1 MSRIINK
8 VVSIII
14 FVLSIIVCSISILNF
29 SNFVVNAEYVEMDQE
44 LRAAWVSP
52 WGGDS
57 DLCTY
62 KNENDFKEKMNY
74 ILDTLEMY
82 NMNTIIYHVRTHNN
96 AMYKSSLNPVA
107 SYWKDVNFN
116 TFDPLEWLIGECHKR
131 GIEFHAW
138 LNPYRVKSSS
148 STSLESIALTYDNFK
163 ANPASDVNNML
174 MGDGTVILNPGLQ
187 NVRDFIVST
196 VMELVNG
203 YDVDAIH
210 FDDYFYCNMGANG
223 KTSGSTT
230 IISEPDQV
238 TYEAYIDANPNCGL
252 SKTSATNKADWRRT
266 QVDLFIEQLH
276 NALSNYNSENNKH
289 VELGIAPTGI
299 YKNGDGKVTYNAN
312 GDAVSN
318 GSKTSGQT
326 HYSSYLFCD
335 TVNWINKEWIDYIMP
350 QSYWGFGHP
359 VAGYNEVMGWWNQV
373 VKNKKVNL
381 YSGIGLYMADS
392 SGNTYTWQT
401 DEYELKKQLEYI
413 AGASFIDGASI
424 YNFNNLRKLRDGKT
438 TQVATE
444 ISNALVSDCWQ
455 RVVCQ
460 PEIKSF
466 EKINL
471 GKVQKFKIDGNTL
484 SFDKLDGAKFYVVYR
499 STNEVTFSANEVVD
513 VFGSNSDRVTWTDK
527 DSGTYNYG
535 IKALSYSNTLGAG
548 QKETVK
554 NFNVKFVDY
563 DDREISCQTVEE
575 GSSATAP
582 ENPTRVGY
590 TFTGWSTSFDNVT
603 SDLIVKAEYLKNARM
618 VNITINGEVQAF
630 VFGEEVT
637 LKSENDNFISWN
649 IDGHVVSFDKEFKF
663 IAYKDLVINESVTGQ
678 RSDKILYF
686 VQKYEVE
693 GVKLIN
699 VQVYN
704 IDYNRIDVSCI
715 YTLDG
720 SDPLLNNCF
729 VCNSCELENSNT
741 FTCDANATLRFMVK
755 VNTNGVFVYDYS
767 DLISYNK

>member
-1 MSRIINK
+1 MSRVIKRIIS
-8 VVSIII
+8 VII
-14 FVLSIIVCSISILNF
+14 FVLSVFACF
-29 SNFVVNAEYVEMDQE
+29 VTVVNFNSNIVNADYVEMDQE

-57 DLCTY
+57 GLCTY
-62 KNENDFKEKMNY
+62 KNEEDFKANMNY

-107 SYWKDVNFN
+107 SYWSSVDFN

-138 LNPYRVKSSS
+138 LNPYRVRSSS
-148 STSLESIALTYDNFK
+148 STSLESIASSYANFK

-187 NVRDFIVST
+187 NVRDFIVNT
-196 VMELVNG
+196 VLELVNG

-223 KTSGSTT
+223 KTSGSNT
-230 IISEPDQV
+230 IINEPDQV
-238 TYEAYIDANPNCGL
+238 TYEAYIDSNPNCGL

-276 NALSNYNSENNKH
+276 NALSDYNRENHKY
-289 VELGIAPTGI
+289 VQLGIAPTGI

-312 GDAVSN
+312 GDAVSS
-318 GSKTSGQT
+318 GSNTGGQT

-335 TVNWINKEWIDYIMP
+335 TVNWINHEWIDYIMP

-373 VKNKKVNL
+373 VKNKNVNL

-413 AGASFIDGASI
+413 ASSTRIDGASI
-424 YNFNNLRKLRDGKT
+424 YNFNNLRKLRDGKS
-438 TQVATE
+438 TQVTTE
-444 ISNALVSDCWQ
+444 ISNALVSNCWQ

-460 PEIKSF
+460 AEIRSF
-466 EKINL
+466 ERINL
-471 GKVQKFKIDGNTL
+471 GKVSNFKINGNTI
-484 SFDKLDGAKFYVVYR
+484 SFNKLEGAKFYVVYR
-499 STNEVTFSANEVVD
+499 SSGEVTFSANEVVD
-513 VFGSNSDRVTWTDK
+513 VFGSSDELVTWTDK
-527 DSGTYNYG
+527 VSGNYNYG
-535 IKALSYSNTLGAG
+535 IKALSYSNTLGEG
-548 QKETVK
+548 QNETVK
-554 NFNVKFVDY
+554 SFSVKFVDY
-563 DDREISCQTVEE
+563 DDRELSTQVVEE
-575 GSSATAP
+575 GSSAVAP
-582 ENPTRVGY
+582 TSPTRDGY
-590 TFTGWSTSFDNVT
+590 TFTGWSVSFENVKK
-603 SDLIVKAEYLKNARM
+603 DLVVKAEYKKNGKM
-618 VNITINGEVQAF
+618 VNVTVNGVTKEYM
-630 VFGEEVT
+630 FGDEVT
-637 LKSENDNFISWN
+637 LKTDKDDFVSWN
-649 IDGHVVSFDKEFKF
+649 IDGSVVSFDREFKF
-663 IAYKDLVINESVTGQ
+663 IAYKDLVINDSITGEKN
-678 RSDKILYF
+678 DKILYF

-704 IDYNRIDVSCI
+704 IDYSRIDVCCI

-720 SDPLLNNCF
+720 SDPKINDCL

-741 FTCDANATLRFMVK
+741 FTCDVSATLRFVVK
-755 VNTNGVFVYDYS
+755 INNNGIIVYDYS
-767 DLISYNK
+767 ALISYDK